1 MDTNFNRAADAHEPF
16 VQAGTSNRRIAI
28 VLLGVCVLTA
38 AYVFGHKS
46 PLFTGTLQIPGIG
59 LAVSSWIFLGLCVL
73 YLGTKHLVSSLFPL
87 LCTLALSATFGIY
100 ANNTLRIMNLPVLI
114 VLTALTCFSLAG
126 GQNLLSARGLGQSLR
141 RLCTS
146 PWPYLFVPFRW
157 LRKHDETSTATS
169 KGFLQGIFLCIPI
182 LGIVLILLCDADSEF
197 SATIGRA
204 LSTILG
210 GNLAESVWNLLRFA
224 IIALIAFAFIIAQKS
239 WTPSQISRRE
249 TRLRPLSLEMLMF
262 ALCIIFALFLFVQW
276 NRITNRLPQLDYAST
291 ARAGFFQLVVVAL
304 ITLCV
309 ALPALSLYPQNRAVR
324 LLGAVTTL
332 LTMGLVATALWRM
345 VRYIQEYGWTLLR
358 AVTLWGILAITAAMM
373 AALFKCLRPN
383 QPICRVLAV
392 FAIVTWIALNYFNV
406 DARIAEA
413 NVRAYQSGKLESL
426 DVDYLAELSPDVLP
440 ALRSLDS
447 DEYAREIESIE
458 MNFALKNPGW
468 YDWSLSRRNVNISAA
483 SSYVGTWRL
492 QSVAGERAF
501 SSNDNDRYQLN
512 LRSDGSGEFQDP
524 DCKTSLKIEWET
536 TPEGVLIYE
545 MTDFGR
551 SWKSE
556 RYTKSGNALI
566 FKAYAKPEYIY
577 QRTSSPQ

>member
-1 MDTNFNRAADAHEPF
+1 MDTNFNRAADAHSPLA
-16 VQAGTSNRRIAI
+16 QSGKPNRREAI
-28 VLLGVCVLTA
+28 VLLGVCMLAA

-46 PLFTGTLQIPGIG
+46 PFFTGTLQIPGIG
-59 LAVSSWIFLGLCVL
+59 LAVSTWIFLGLCVL
-73 YLGTKHLVSSLFPL
+73 YLGTQHLVNSLFSL

-100 ANNTLRIMNLPVLI
+100 ANNTMRLMNLPVLV
-114 VLTALTCFSLAG
+114 VLTGLTCFSLAG
-126 GQNLLSARGLGQSLR
+126 GQNLLSAQGLRQSLR
-141 RLCTS
+141 RLFTS
-146 PWPYLFVPFRW
+146 PWSQLFAPFRW
-157 LRKHDETSTATS
+157 LRKHDEASNAAP
-169 KGFLQGIFLCIPI
+169 KGFLQGILLCIPV

-204 LSTILG
+204 LSAVLG
-210 GNLAESVWNLLRFA
+210 GNLAESMWNLPRFA
-224 IIALIAFAFIIAQKS
+224 IIALVAFAFILAQKS
-239 WTPSQISRRE
+239 WTPPQISRRG

-276 NRITNRLPQLDYAST
+276 SRITNRLPKVDYAST

-324 LLGAVTTL
+324 VLGAVTTL
-332 LTMGLVATALWRM
+332 LTIGLVATALWRM

-383 QPICRVLAV
+383 QPICKVLAV
-392 FAIVTWIALNYFNV
+392 FAIVTWIALNYINV

-447 DEYAREIESIE
+447 GEYAREIESIE

-468 YDWSLSRRNVNISAA
+468 YDWSLSMRNVNASAA
-483 SSYVGTWRL
+483 SIYVGTWRL
-492 QSVAGERAF
+492 HSVAGELAF
-501 SSNDNDRYQLN
+501 SSNYIDRYQLV
-512 LRSDGSGEFQDP
+512 LRSDGGGEFQDP
-524 DCKTSLKIEWET
+524 DGKTNFKIEWET
-536 TPEGVLIYE
+536 APEGLFIYE

-551 SWKSE
+551 SWSPEWYE
-556 RYTKSGNALI
+556 RSGNSLV
-566 FKAYAKPEYIY
+566 FKAYAKPECIY
-577 QRTSSPQ
+577 RRTSTSQ